1 MKSITILIIGFIGFS
16 IFQMLDLKRSKPNE
30 IEHIVIAEDSEYK
43 DTCVL
48 DGKVFEIVENKA
60 PNPLQGIIKNGRIHV
75 FDLQGNEL
83 NIRVIRYVFSVRS
96 DDHVSSIRSYG
107 DLVSYPVLQLLKYAK
122 IDEPYYFEE
131 IIIVDQ
137 NKEIQ
142 NNAVRPIII
151 KRVAN

>member
-1 MKSITILIIGFIGFS
+1 MKNIAILIVGIIGIS
-16 IFQMLDLKRSKPNE
+16 IQHLVDIKMPKPID
-30 IEHIVIAEDSEYK
+30 IENKTIQANQQLK

-48 DGKVFEIVENKA
+48 DGKVFEIIKYKA
-60 PNPLQGIIKNGRIHV
+60 PNPLLGVIKNGRIHV
-75 FDLQGNEL
+75 IDLQGNTI
-83 NIRVIRYVFSVRS
+83 NTRVIRYVFSVRS